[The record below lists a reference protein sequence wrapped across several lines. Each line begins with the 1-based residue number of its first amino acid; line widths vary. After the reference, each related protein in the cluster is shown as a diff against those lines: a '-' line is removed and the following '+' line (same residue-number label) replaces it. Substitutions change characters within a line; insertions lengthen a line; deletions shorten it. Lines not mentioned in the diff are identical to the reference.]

1 MVEWG
6 HNQIESTGKNLSFM
20 FPSLHSIARPTPDA
34 NMLLYGC
41 GVSAFSVGQLTLPL
55 VRWARA
61 NVFGLRAFARDR
73 WKMAMAY
80 NESI

>member
-1 MVEWG
+1 MYL
-6 HNQIESTGKNLSFM
+6 K
-20 FPSLHSIARPTPDA
+20 LHSIAYPTPDA

-41 GVSAFSVGQLTLPL
+41 EVSAFSVGQLTLPL
-55 VRWARA
+55 VRLARA

-80 NESI
+80 NKFISETTFDLAD

>member
-1 MVEWG
+1 MNHINTYTISG
-6 HNQIESTGKNLSFM
+6 HFCS
-20 FPSLHSIARPTPDA
+20 

-41 GVSAFSVGQLTLPL
+41 GVSAFSAGQLTLPL

-80 NESI
+80 NV

>member
-1 MVEWG
+1 MYL
-6 HNQIESTGKNLSFM
+6 K
-20 FPSLHSIARPTPDA
+20 LHSIAYPTPDA

-41 GVSAFSVGQLTLPL
+41 EVSAFSVGQLTLPL

-80 NESI
+80 NDSNISVRLAL

>member
-1 MVEWG
+1 
-6 HNQIESTGKNLSFM
+6 
-20 FPSLHSIARPTPDA
+20 
-34 NMLLYGC
+34 MLLYGC

-80 NESI
+80 NDSNISVRLAL